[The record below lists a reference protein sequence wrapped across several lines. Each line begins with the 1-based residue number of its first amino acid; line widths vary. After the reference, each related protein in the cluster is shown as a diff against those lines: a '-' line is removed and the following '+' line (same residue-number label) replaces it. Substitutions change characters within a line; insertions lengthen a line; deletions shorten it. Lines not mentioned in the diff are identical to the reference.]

1 MRVRDKEIGRERE
14 IKDRE
19 RKRELEERERKRD
32 RGSETER

>member
-19 RKRELEERERKRD
+19 RKRELEEREKKRD
-32 RGSETER
+32 RGSERER

>member
-1 MRVRDKEIGRERE
+1 MRVREKEIGRERE

-32 RGSETER
+32 RGSERER

>member
-19 RKRELEERERKRD
+19 RKRELEESERKRD
-32 RGSETER
+32 RGSERER

>member
-32 RGSETER
+32 RGSEREG

>member
-32 RGSETER
+32 RGSERER